1 MITKFTYE
9 DRRVTDARLLSLALF
24 ELRHCPLHQLSQPP
38 ATLFDGLAHFLRF
51 LRGLLFSLLAQRSCW
66 GFNLHVVSLAAFQ
79 TAHLLRP
86 RKLPHRFCLA
96 GLQVDGKLPLLL
108 LWKFAHLLLGVY
120 PQAFLQL
127 LAVILGVKAAQD
139 VHDRLVRIHED
150 PVELR
155 VVVKTDRVHR
165 PLGPGGE
172 ERHLHGQRVRHHRE
186 ALSEGLVLLLIS
198 KVVPAALRSVE
209 AQIVGKVLL
218 EVGRRPLYG
227 SAPLPRA
234 LDRGR
239 LRQQYLQGH
248 GKILVKG
255 GLGDTRSVLGP
266 LEEPLYPGHALLLQ
280 SDFLDEERLE
290 LLVLVQFQ
298 LLLLL
303 LRAQLPERL
312 DKSVPLLL
320 LLHQLGLVLLAPL
333 VQLRHLTQVVLL
345 HVQVS
350 ARVLALVRQR
360 TLHPRR
366 VMVQDVLAAPE
377 SLGLRVELRA
387 SQRARTRRARYL
399 SDGSLELHPE
409 AHQLDLRSPG
419 ENSKPFLVFSSR

>member
-198 KVVPAALRSVE
+198 KVVP
-209 AQIVGKVLL
+209 
-218 EVGRRPLYG
+218 RRPPIGRSTNRRKGTPGGRPTSPLWKRTTPSG
-227 SAPLPRA
+227 PRPRPPAPTISAGAWEDTGQRWTWRYPLGAWTSRRASVSGPRPPSA
-234 LDRGR
+234 
-239 LRQQYLQGH
+239 
-248 GKILVKG
+248 
-255 GLGDTRSVLGP
+255 
-266 LEEPLYPGHALLLQ
+266 
-280 SDFLDEERLE
+280 ERL
-290 LLVLVQFQ
+290 
-298 LLLLL
+298 
-303 LRAQLPERL
+303 P
-312 DKSVPLLL
+312 
-320 LLHQLGLVLLAPL
+320 
-333 VQLRHLTQVVLL
+333 
-345 HVQVS
+345 
-350 ARVLALVRQR
+350 
-360 TLHPRR
+360 
-366 VMVQDVLAAPE
+366 
-377 SLGLRVELRA
+377 
-387 SQRARTRRARYL
+387 
-399 SDGSLELHPE
+399 
-409 AHQLDLRSPG
+409 
-419 ENSKPFLVFSSR
+419 